1 MMAGEILVVMITF
14 LVPFAVNIFVFGLEL
29 LVGLIQ
35 SVIFAGLT
43 LVFLNLAVSHGEH
56 SEHQEH

>member
-1 MMAGEILVVMITF
+1 VVMITF
-14 LVPFAVNIFVFGLEL
+14 LFPLVLTNLVYGLEI

-43 LVFLNLAVSHGEH
+43 LVFISVATSHEEH
-56 SEHQEH
+56 